1 MLVRCSDATTRT
13 RAFAMQ
19 FFLQN
24 LGLGIG
30 GLVGGLIVDTS
41 RASSFTMLFL
51 IEAVMFLVLGA
62 IAATV
67 RMPRPTAVPKD
78 AAADGSAARGGLRV
92 LLSHRAMVQLCVL
105 GFVVFFACYGQF
117 ESGLAAYGTEA
128 AGIQPSTLGIALAAN
143 TAVIVVAQFVVLRLV
158 ERRKRSRVIASVGL
172 IWAFA
177 WIVAGY
183 AGLGHGSQTMAT
195 AAMIST
201 YALFGLGESML
212 SPTVAP
218 LVADL
223 APESMVGQY
232 NSAFALCKQLALA
245 VGPAVG
251 GPMGASLH
259 GPYIVTFVLFSL
271 GITVLALR
279 LGRHLTPVQDQPSL
293 AAVPSRVVA
302 VSLPEN
308 ASAAWAG
315 RPSPP
320 CTDRTVP
327 RAPVR
332 YCGRANSHQ
341 TALPPPGVRRLPQ
354 DVAIDATMEMPR
366 PASSPGSARRRRGR
380 WSSPSV
386 TSMISLRSVRRSARR
401 IGGVPCCR
409 ELATSSPAARTP
421 SSHSSIGKRQD
432 VSTPVAKARARGAA
446 SMPPSRSSEA
456 LWNSSAVAPVRAGCW
471 TTSTAT
477 SSSCSAVMLR
487 ERIRRS
493 QTTCGA
499 PFAPD
504 SARSSEATPSSMSSL
519 RRSTRPSV

>member
-1 MLVRCSDATTRT
+1 MGAALRRIQLGSALSAFGLGFTVPYLYVYVAQVRDLGAGTAGVVLAVFAMAALAVLPFTGRVIDRRGPLPVLVVASVVASLGAAALGFSSQITASVLSAAVLGAGTAVMQPALATMLVRCSDTGTRT
-13 RAFAMQ
+13 RAFATQ

-30 GLVGGLIVDTS
+30 GLVGGQIVDTS
-41 RASSFTMLFL
+41 RPESFTLLFL

-62 IAATV
+62 ITATV
-67 RMPRPTAVPKD
+67 RMPRTPALAK
-78 AAADGSAARGGLRV
+78 AAADGSAGQGGLRV

-105 GFVVFFACYGQF
+105 GFVLFFACYGQF

-128 AGIQPSTLGIALAAN
+128 AGIEPSTLGIALAAN

-158 ERRKRSRVIASVGL
+158 ERRRRSRVIAWVGL

-279 LGRHLTPVQDQPSL
+279 LGRRLTPVQDQPSL
-293 AAVPSRVVA
+293 AAAPSRVVA

-308 ASAAWAG
+308 TPAEG
-315 RPSPP
+315 P
-320 CTDRTVP
+320 
-327 RAPVR
+327 APV
-332 YCGRANSHQ
+332 A
-341 TALPPPGVRRLPQ
+341 AVR
-354 DVAIDATMEMPR
+354 
-366 PASSPGSARRRRGR
+366 
-380 WSSPSV
+380 
-386 TSMISLRSVRRSARR
+386 
-401 IGGVPCCR
+401 
-409 ELATSSPAARTP
+409 
-421 SSHSSIGKRQD
+421 
-432 VSTPVAKARARGAA
+432 
-446 SMPPSRSSEA
+446 
-456 LWNSSAVAPVRAGCW
+456 
-471 TTSTAT
+471 
-477 SSSCSAVMLR
+477 
-487 ERIRRS
+487 
-493 QTTCGA
+493 
-499 PFAPD
+499 
-504 SARSSEATPSSMSSL
+504 
-519 RRSTRPSV
+519 

>member
-1 MLVRCSDATTRT
+1 MGAALRRIQLGSALSAFGLGFTVPYLYVYVAQVRDLGAGTAGIVLAVFAMAALAVLPFTGRAIDRRGPLPVLVAASAVASLGAIALGLASQVTAAVLAAAVLGAGTAVMQPALATMLVRCTGAATRT
-13 RAFAMQ
+13 RVFAMQ

-30 GLVGGLIVDTS
+30 GLVGGQIVDTS
-41 RASSFTMLFL
+41 SPASFTLLFL

-67 RMPRPTAVPKD
+67 RMPRTPVTASGATAGAP
-78 AAADGSAARGGLRV
+78 AARGGLRA

-105 GFVVFFACYGQF
+105 GFVLFFACYGQF

-128 AGIQPSTLGIALAAN
+128 AGIDPSTLGVALAAN

-158 ERRKRSRVIASVGL
+158 ERRRRTRVIAAVGL

-271 GITVLALR
+271 GITALALR
-279 LGRHLTPVQDQPSL
+279 LGRRLTPVQDQPSL
-293 AAVPSRVVA
+293 AHVPSRVVT
-302 VSLPEN
+302 VSVPE
-308 ASAAWAG
+308 G
-315 RPSPP
+315 
-320 CTDRTVP
+320 
-327 RAPVR
+327 APE
-332 YCGRANSHQ
+332 
-341 TALPPPGVRRLPQ
+341 P
-354 DVAIDATMEMPR
+354 
-366 PASSPGSARRRRGR
+366 
-380 WSSPSV
+380 V
-386 TSMISLRSVRRSARR
+386 T
-401 IGGVPCCR
+401 
-409 ELATSSPAARTP
+409 
-421 SSHSSIGKRQD
+421 
-432 VSTPVAKARARGAA
+432 AA
-446 SMPPSRSSEA
+446 S
-456 LWNSSAVAPVRAGCW
+456 
-471 TTSTAT
+471 
-477 SSSCSAVMLR
+477 
-487 ERIRRS
+487 
-493 QTTCGA
+493 
-499 PFAPD
+499 
-504 SARSSEATPSSMSSL
+504 
-519 RRSTRPSV
+519 